1 MDKKIR
7 QKLRKKFEEENAPEK
22 KIPKLKLK
30 GQKKARS
37 PSFTRE
43 EGGNK
48 IYTCHVLGCGKTF

>member
-1 MDKKIR
+1 MDKKLR

-22 KIPKLKLK
+22 KIPKIK
-30 GQKKARS
+30 GKKKARS

-48 IYTCHVLGCGKTF
+48 IYTCHVLGCGKIF